1 MPLPESPN
9 PISFEDIN
17 TELGNAAQAT
27 LDLESASVSFE
38 LTAPHGMDELHG
50 LSFNTFTYETANV
63 YNFNVVGNGTV
74 TAPVATIGTITSA
87 VYSSG
92 YNSGTNKYPIV
103 STSTERSVV
112 VTVQAPATGYSN
124 NGASVT
130 GTETDTQPDQNFSFS
145 DSGVT
150 AGDVVIIENGS
161 VSVTV
166 DEGTFLSS
174 NPSSFTPVDTQT
186 TNNTVEITISVPGGY
201 ANTGETVSQTFTNIT
216 QLAAVRTLQLATSDS
231 IPSGED
237 TFVTLT
243 INDVNF
249 NDTSWTLAA
258 DGTPTLGSPSLSST
272 NGTGDATV
280 TLTFSANSSGT
291 SRTGTFIV
299 SESGGNSDSVTINQG
314 SFTLNPP
321 TVSLS
326 SFASDFVYNDTTTFQ
341 TLTGTITGGGT
352 PSSITFFANSSDFE
366 FVQTDSDVV
375 VSGGGGI
382 NTGTVNSGALTQ
394 TSFTIGVRPTA
405 TNSSGEDKTVDV
417 LFTAAKTNHGQNQAS
432 ATATQGFESVA
443 VTWSATPTS
452 FTGADRFDRGGETQY
467 ITLSTS
473 LSWTASVT
481 GTGFSLST
489 TSGTSGTHTIGVT
502 ASANSGNTRTGTVT
516 LSATGQTDITIPL
529 SQLYAMQDLDVSW
542 NNGFTYEEG
551 GDTSTETLTNSN
563 VYREYQIYAR
573 QDYDSTVTWEIT
585 TGTSG
590 VVWNTGGGTTS
601 TSDQTATVGTTPVS
615 KIIRILANTSSSD
628 ISSAIQVTSDTSI
641 NVYYKTYT
649 HEGTDDGGGGE
660 GPGGGAPPSGPPME

>member
-1 MPLPESPN
+1 MPLPDVSQS
-9 PISFEDIN
+9 ISFEDIN
-17 TELGNAAQAT
+17 LELGNDSDAE
-27 LDLESASVSFE
+27 LDLQSASVLLGESDAPYGMNE
-38 LTAPHGMDELHG
+38 LAN
-50 LSFNTFTYETANV
+50 LSFNTFTYSTAGV
-63 YNFNVVGNGTV
+63 YNFAVAGNGTV
-74 TAPVATIGTITSA
+74 TAPVATIGTITSK

-92 YNSGTNKYPIV
+92 YNSGTNQYPQV
-103 STSTERSVV
+103 SSDTTRTVT
-112 VTVQAPATGYSN
+112 VTVQAPASGYSN

-130 GTETDTQPDQNFSFS
+130 GTESATQPDTNFTFA

-150 AGDVVIIENGS
+150 SDDVSINANGS
-161 VSVTV
+161 ISVTI
-166 DEGTFLSS
+166 DEGSLYST
-174 NPSSFTPVDTQT
+174 NPTSFEPTDTE
-186 TNNTVEITISVPGGY
+186 TNDNTVTVTISVPGGY
-201 ANTGETVSQTFTNIT
+201 ANTGGTVSQTFTNIT
-216 QLAAVRTLQLATSDS
+216 QVAAARTLELTTSDS
-231 IPSGED
+231 IPDGQD

-249 NDTSWTLAA
+249 SNTSWTLAA

-291 SRTGTFIV
+291 SRSGTFIV

-352 PSSITFFANSSDFE
+352 PTSITFFANSSDFE
-366 FVQTDSDVV
+366 FVQTDSDVTL
-375 VSGGGGI
+375 SGGGGI

-394 TSFTIGVRPTA
+394 TSFTIGVRPTT
-405 TNSSGEDKTVDV
+405 TNTGGADKTVDV
-417 LFTAAKTNHGQNQAS
+417 LFTATKTNHGNNQAS
-432 ATATQGFESVA
+432 ATATQEYYVA
-443 VTWSATPTS
+443 PVTWSATPTS

-502 ASANSGNTRTGTVT
+502 ASANTGDTRTGTVT
-516 LSATGQTDITIPL
+516 LSATGQTDITISL

-542 NNGFTYEEG
+542 NNGVSYEEG
-551 GDTSTETLTNSN
+551 GDTSTQTLTNSN
-563 VYREYQIYAR
+563 IYREYQIYAR

-601 TSDQTATVGTTPVS
+601 TLDQTATVGTTPVS
-615 KIIRILANTSSSD
+615 KIIRILANSSEYD
-628 ISSAIQVTSDTSI
+628 ISSAIQVSSDTSI
-641 NVYYKTYT
+641 NIYYKTYT
-649 HEGTDDGGGGE
+649 HEGIDDGGPGDGGT
-660 GPGGGAPPSGPPME
+660 PSGPPPME

>member
-1 MPLPESPN
+1 MPLPAEN
-9 PISFEDIN
+9 QPISFEDIN
-17 TELGNAAQAT
+17 TELGNSAQAT

-38 LTAPHGMDELHG
+38 LTAPHGMNELAG

-74 TAPVATIGTITSA
+74 TAPVATIGTITSR

-103 STSTERSVV
+103 GTSTERSVV

-130 GTETDTQPDQNFSFS
+130 GTETDTQPDQNFSFA

-150 AGDVVIIENGS
+150 SGDVLINANGS

-174 NPSSFTPVDTQT
+174 DPSSFTPVDTET

-201 ANTGETVSQTFTNIT
+201 ANTGGTVSQTFTNIT

-249 NDTSWTLAA
+249 SDTSWTLAA

-272 NGTGDATV
+272 SGTGDATV
-280 TLTFSANSSGT
+280 NLTFSANSSGG
-291 SRTGTFIV
+291 SRTGTFTV
-299 SESGGNSDSVTINQG
+299 SESGGNSASVTITQG

-352 PSSITFFANSSDFE
+352 PTSITFFANSSDFE

-375 VSGGGGI
+375 VTGGGGI

-394 TSFTIGVRPTA
+394 TSFTIGVRPTT
-405 TNSSGEDKTVDV
+405 TNNGGADKTVDV
-417 LFTAAKTNHGQNQAS
+417 LFTATKTNHGQNQAS
-432 ATATQGFESVA
+432 ATATQEYYVA
-443 VTWSATPTS
+443 PVTWSATPSS
-452 FTGADRFDRGGETQY
+452 FTGADRFNTAGETQY

-473 LSWTASVT
+473 VAWTAAVT

-489 TSGTSGTHTIGVT
+489 TSGIAGTHTIGVT
-502 ASANSGNTRTGTVT
+502 ATANSGDTRTGTVT
-516 LSATGQTDITIPL
+516 LSATDQTDITISL

-542 NNGFTYEEG
+542 NNGFSYEEG
-551 GDTSTETLTNSN
+551 GDTSTETLSNSN

-585 TGTSG
+585 TGTSYA
-590 VVWNTGGGTTS
+590 VWNTGGGTTS
-601 TSDQTATVGTTPVS
+601 TLDQTATVGTTPVS
-615 KIIRILANTSSSD
+615 KIIRILGNSSSSD
-628 ISSAIQVTSDTSI
+628 VSSAIQVSSDRSI
-641 NVYYKTYT
+641 DLYYKTYT
-649 HEGTDDGGGGE
+649 HEGTDDSGDGGGG
-660 GPGGGAPPSGPPME
+660 GGGAGPME

>member
-1 MPLPESPN
+1 MPLPAEN
-9 PISFEDIN
+9 QPISFEDIN
-17 TELGNAAQAT
+17 TELGNSAQAT
-27 LDLESASVSFE
+27 LDLEAASVSFE
-38 LTAPHGMDELHG
+38 LTAPHGMDELAG

-74 TAPVATIGTITSA
+74 TAPVATIGTITSR

-103 STSTERSVV
+103 GSSTERSVV
-112 VTVQAPATGYSN
+112 VTVQAPASGYNN

-130 GTETDTQPDQNFSFS
+130 GTETDTQPDQNFSFA

-174 NPSSFTPVDTQT
+174 NPSSFTPIDTQT

-201 ANTGETVSQTFTNIT
+201 ANTGGTVSQTFTNIT

-231 IPSGED
+231 IPAGED

-258 DGTPTLGSPSLSST
+258 DGTPTLGSPSLSSA

-280 TLTFSANSSGT
+280 TLTFSANSSGG
-291 SRTGTFIV
+291 SRTGTFEV
-299 SESGGNSDSVTINQG
+299 SESGGNSASVTITQG

-352 PSSITFFANSSDFE
+352 PTSITFFANSSDFE
-366 FVQTDSDVV
+366 FVQTDTDVTV
-375 VSGGGGI
+375 PAGGGSI
-382 NTGTVNSGALTQ
+382 NTGTVNGGALTQ
-394 TSFTIGVRPTA
+394 TSFTIGVRPTT
-405 TNSSGEDKTVDV
+405 TNNGGVDKTVAV
-417 LFTAAKTNHGQNQAS
+417 LFTATKTNHGNNQAS
-432 ATATQGFESVA
+432 ATATQEYYVA
-443 VTWSATPTS
+443 PVTWSATPSS
-452 FTGADRFDRGGETQY
+452 FTGSDRFDVGGETQN

-473 LSWTASVT
+473 VAWTASVT

-489 TSGTSGTHTIGVT
+489 TSGIAGTHTIGVT
-502 ASANSGNTRTGTVT
+502 ATANSGDTRTGTVT
-516 LSATGQTDITIPL
+516 LSATGQTDITIQL
-529 SQLYAMQDLDVSW
+529 SQLFSESNLDVSW
-542 NNGFTYEEG
+542 NSGFSYEEN
-551 GDTSTETLTNSN
+551 GDNSTETLSNSN

-573 QDYDSTVTWEIT
+573 QDYNATVTWEIT
-585 TGTSG
+585 TGASNI
-590 VVWNTGGGTTS
+590 VWNTGGGSTS
-601 TSDQTATVGTTPVS
+601 TLDQTATVGTTPVA
-615 KIIRILANTSSSD
+615 KIIRILGNSTSSD
-628 ISSAIQVTSDTSI
+628 VSSQIQVTSDKSLDI
-641 NVYYKTYT
+641 YIHSYT
-649 HEGTDDGGGGE
+649 HSGTGGGGDD
-660 GPGGGAPPSGPPME
+660 GPGDFE